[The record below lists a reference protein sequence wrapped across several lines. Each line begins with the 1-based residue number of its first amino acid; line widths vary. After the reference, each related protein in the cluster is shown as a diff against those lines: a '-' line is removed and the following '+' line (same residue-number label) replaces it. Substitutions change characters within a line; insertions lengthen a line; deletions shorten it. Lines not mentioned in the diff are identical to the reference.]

1 LPRPRP
7 VACSGTGAAG
17 GEGERAAADAPTSIE
32 VTLTEFAI
40 EPATLEA
47 AAGSPLTFSISNDGA
62 APHTFAV
69 TAGDETYETPSIAG
83 ALR

>member
-1 LPRPRP
+1 VLRHRRRRRRRRARRRRRPN
-7 VACSGTGAAG
+7 
-17 GEGERAAADAPTSIE
+17 SIE